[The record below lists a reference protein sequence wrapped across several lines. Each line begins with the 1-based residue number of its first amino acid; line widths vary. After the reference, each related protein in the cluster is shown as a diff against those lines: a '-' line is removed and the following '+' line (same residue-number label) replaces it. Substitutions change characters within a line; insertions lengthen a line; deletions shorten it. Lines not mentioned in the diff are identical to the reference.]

1 MTCQMLAL
9 RERDLWEARIG
20 GVTLFSY
27 WAPYIEETISLAVF
41 DSVFV
46 PDFASEDAKSS

>member
-1 MTCQMLAL
+1 MGGAY
-9 RERDLWEARIG
+9 RIA
-20 GVTLFSY
+20 FFCY

-46 PDFASEDAKSS
+46 TDFASEDAKPS